1 MAKRKPR
8 MLKCRMMNL
17 DEIDPEELK
26 RRTMK
31 ALATA
36 LYRSLSPEELDK
48 LIYVLKKECNKN
60 VS

>member
-1 MAKRKPR
+1 MAKKPR
-8 MLKCRMMNL
+8 MLKCRIMNL
-17 DEIDPEELK
+17 DEIDRDELD
-26 RRTMK
+26 RRICK

-48 LIYVLKKECNKN
+48 LIYVLKKECNKD